1 MTTTNRLAND
11 LDNIL
16 ARTEQL
22 WADLRG
28 ERPGEK
34 RAQDCRGRREQE
46 WADGPSVGGARHEGD
61 AEFADAGRRRG
72 GGAAG
77 AAATVTLVTTG
88 VAVVICL

>member
-28 ERPGEK
+28 MHVFNPATG
-34 RAQDCRGRREQE
+34 ANLTLDGG
-46 WADGPSVGGARHEGD
+46 ADGPVVGGTTAGKP
-61 AEFADAGRRRG
+61 ANKEFTDSKNDSS
-72 GGAAG
+72 
-77 AAATVTLVTTG
+77 TMS
-88 VAVVICL
+88 